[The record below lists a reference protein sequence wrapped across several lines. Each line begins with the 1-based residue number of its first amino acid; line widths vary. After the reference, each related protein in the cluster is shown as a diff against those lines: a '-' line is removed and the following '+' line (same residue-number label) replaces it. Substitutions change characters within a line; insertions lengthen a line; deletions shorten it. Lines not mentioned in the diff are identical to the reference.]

1 MNDEE
6 RISELIEA
14 YIMIENYCR
23 PMIEEA
29 EEPEDFETIYMA
41 ERNLADVIC
50 DIAGIQLGD
59 DGYMR
64 IYEILDDP
72 EDTVEEKIL
81 RLMAEKP
88 Q

>member
-6 RISELIEA
+6 KISELIEA

-23 PMIEEA
+23 PMIEET
-29 EEPEDFETIYMA
+29 EEPEDFETLYMA

-59 DGYMR
+59 DGYVR

-72 EDTVEEKIL
+72 EDTVEEKL
-81 RLMAEKP
+81 RNLMEKRVP
-88 Q
+88 